1 MSFSVTN
8 LETVDYVLYAFILA
22 ILVFAARRV
31 IRWAMTRG
39 QSGGA
44 RNRKL
49 SNFLLDKE
57 LQLRYVLFVTVLSG
71 LIVGAL
77 GYMIY
82 VQRNTGSEQLS
93 DLLSEFGNSLDDIAN
108 RHYAEDRMMVYKMIA
123 IGVGLVVILSAYL
136 VIMTHKVAGP
146 LFKVT
151 LYFDK
156 MAEGKLGRVTPL
168 RQGDMLQD
176 FYQSFS
182 DMHNA
187 VRTRAVADA
196 DKLDELVAKLKT
208 AGNQADYRGEARSKL
223 NDELDKLAAHVE
235 KRKQQAWGAA

>member
-1 MSFSVTN
+1 MSKLGTA
-8 LETVDYVLYAFILA
+8 DYILIVLAIAIIAFI
-22 ILVFAARRV
+22 VRRT
-31 IRWAMTRG
+31 IGYAMTRG
-39 QSGGA
+39 QAGGA

-93 DLLSEFGNSLDDIAN
+93 DLLSEFGSSLDDITDRN
-108 RHYAEDRMMVYKMIA
+108 YAEDRIMVYKMIA
-123 IGVGLVVILSAYL
+123 IGIGLVVILSAYL

-146 LFKVT
+146 LFKVSM
-151 LYFDK
+151 YFEK
-156 MAEGKLGRVTPL
+156 MAEGKMGRVTPL

-176 FYQSFS
+176 FYQTFS
-182 DMHNA
+182 DMHAA
-187 VRTRAVADA
+187 VRTRFLDDA
-196 DKLDELVAKLKT
+196 TKMDELVAKLK
-208 AGNQADYRGEARSKL
+208 ASGNQADYRGEARSKL
-223 NDELDKLAAHVE
+223 NEELDQLAAHIE
-235 KRKQQAWGAA
+235 QRKKQLA